1 MSVTCKQVQFFQDWE
16 SLAVVSKFYLFSILS
31 KFFCIFL
38 TFLTLR
44 LEFKAILVIFLVLL
58 TFLVEKLK
66 IRDRK
71 ILIFWQSLFIFS
83 WKMSFM
89 LFNCSQMAPIWKIH
103 ENNKEYLLQALQREK
118 NRDRYRQK
126 DAERKRYQ
134 HLLTKLVQKKPLL
147 FP

>member
-1 MSVTCKQVQFFQDWE
+1 
-16 SLAVVSKFYLFSILS
+16 
-31 KFFCIFL
+31 
-38 TFLTLR
+38 
-44 LEFKAILVIFLVLL
+44 
-58 TFLVEKLK
+58 
-66 IRDRK
+66 
-71 ILIFWQSLFIFS
+71 
-83 WKMSFM
+83 MSFM
-89 LFNCSQMAPIWKIH
+89 LLNCSQMAPIWKIH